1 MHLILGFGATG
12 ASYLRYLNKRNI
24 PALIMDSRDNPPG
37 LSGFKSLY
45 KEILYLGGFNQE
57 ILDKVETI
65 LVSPGI
71 PYDNEILLEARK
83 LNKKIVT
90 DIEIFLIESKSR
102 NILVTGT
109 NGKTTAVSMI
119 THALKGIFQDEK
131 IISCGNIGIPVL
143 DTLEEENDI
152 SVIEVSSF
160 QLEHSNPDNLECDI
174 ACLLNV
180 SEDHLDRHVSLDEY
194 KEIKEKVFSNCKI
207 EILGEKNRRRN
218 RRHTNYLSN
227 SISFWWWGWTEHT
240 YDSATNMRV
249 LKDIYKDHYKFP
261 FNKHLYTVMAVVL
274 SVVILRN
281 KSKVDRGIKFLDI
294 SEGFLERQLDFL
306 ENKLDLSDLWA
317 KTAKILNSFELPEHR
332 FEYLGIRKGVHFI
345 NDSKAT
351 NIHSTLAAIDEVKN
365 RYGKNKTILICGGD
379 SKGQDFSK
387 ITKKNLESIKQILI
401 YGVDK
406 KIIKDNIHTNADCLL
421 VDDLEEAVNKANTCS
436 VEGDVVLLSPSCSST
451 DMFLDFKE
459 RGNKFSKLC
468 GFM

>member
-37 LSGFKSLY
+37 LSGFKSLN
-45 KEILYLGGFNQE
+45 KENLFLGGFNQE

-71 PYDNEILLEARK
+71 PHDNEFLLEARK

-90 DIEIFLIESKSR
+90 DIEIFLKESKSR

-160 QLEHSNPDNLECDI
+160 QLEHSNPDNLECEI

-180 SEDHLDRHVSLDEY
+180 SEDHLDRHVSLEEY

-207 EILGEKNRRRN
+207 KILGEKNRRRN

-261 FNKHLYTVMAVVL
+261 FNKHLYTVMTVVL

-281 KSKVDRGIKFLDI
+281 KSKVDRGINFLDI

-306 ENKLDLSDLWA
+306 EKELDLSDLWA

-332 FEYLGIRKGVHFI
+332 FEYLGILKGVHFI

-365 RYGKNKTILICGGD
+365 RFGKNTTILICGGD

-387 ITKKNLESIKQILI
+387 ITKKNLESIKRILI
-401 YGVDK
+401 YGIDK

-421 VDDLEEAVNKANTCS
+421 VDDLEEAVNKAKTCS

-451 DMFLDFKE
+451 DMFLDYKE
-459 RGNKFSKLC
+459 SIII
-468 GFM
+468 

>member
-37 LSGFKSLY
+37 LSEFKSLN
-45 KEILYLGGFNQE
+45 KENLYLGGFNQE

-90 DIEIFLIESKSR
+90 DIEIFLNESKSR

-131 IISCGNIGIPVL
+131 IISCGNIGTPVL

-160 QLEHSNPDNLECDI
+160 QLEHSNPDNLECEI

-227 SISFWWWGWTEHT
+227 SISFWWWGWTEQT
-240 YDSATNMRV
+240 YDSATNMQV
-249 LKDIYKDHYKFP
+249 LEDIYKDHYKFP

-281 KSKVDRGIKFLDI
+281 KSKVDRGINFLDK

-365 RYGKNKTILICGGD
+365 RFGKNTTILICGGD

-421 VDDLEEAVNKANTCS
+421 VDDLEEAVNKAKTCS

-451 DMFLDFKE
+451 DMFSDYKE
-459 RGNKFSKLC
+459 RGMKFRELT
-468 GFM
+468 GFI